1 MAYGSLLGHWC
12 CVDSK
17 GKGYNS
23 REWRFNP
30 VDRTHPRYNF
40 YVNEARSLE
49 LGIGLN
55 RNLSLLCSTLVFDE
69 HFGIT
74 GYGCSGSATEDR
86 YQLFPW
92 SGFGF
97 KANIV
102 PLGVTLETCNAKIT
116 EESINKNK
124 RNIEIQLSAP
134 APEIT
139 KGMIIIKGLNTGMY
153 QVSDNQDSRQYQVLK
168 EGILRVEDVS
178 SMARIEIQAE

>member
-1 MAYGSLLGHWC
+1 MVRYGMTKSISPTPSFRLFSCLLHFLPFLYSE
-12 CVDSK
+12 VV
-17 GKGYNS
+17 
-23 REWRFNP
+23 
-30 VDRTHPRYNF
+30 VDRLIY
-40 YVNEARSLE
+40 YVSTT
-49 LGIGLN
+49 LN
-55 RNLSLLCSTLVFDE
+55 TGGDSPICRKFLRFDA

-116 EESINKNK
+116 EVSINKNK

-153 QVSDNQDSRQYQVLK
+153 QVSDNQDSRQYQVLR